1 MNSTAQ
7 FWSRPLRLLPWA
19 VLCILLAF
27 TAWTS
32 SRVTTVTRLK
42 NRWHFNAAVLEVEAS
57 ITDEVNNFIGMLR
70 GGAALITV
78 TPDLNSAKFA
88 TFVRRLRLE
97 TWYPGVQGVGY
108 AQKVDRN
115 DVDSFETK
123 RRHDGAPDFHIYPA
137 GERAVLFPVVFLQPL
152 DTRNQHAI
160 GYDMYSEPVRREA
173 MQRAATDGPTIC
185 GKVTLVQEIYDTKQ
199 PGFLLYVPVFAP
211 GPFPET
217 AEARQATLS
226 GFIYSPFRAGDFFG
240 AMFRHERGS
249 RLHFTVYDGTQ
260 IDNAALLYESTN
272 AAPTHPWFTTNRVLQ
287 VAGHQWTI
295 VFATTPGFEHVL
307 GGNTAVLVPMAG
319 TTASIILFAFTFY
332 FVRQHEELLRRGA
345 QRDKAQQQLNALN
358 RELENRVLERT
369 AELQET
375 NSQLEAFIYTVAHDL
390 RTPLRSMRGF
400 AEIVLEDSGPKLDD
414 QARKNLG
421 RIITSA
427 GQMDRLIK
435 DLLAYSQLSRAR
447 VDLAPVNLDELISGL
462 IAEYQPEIE
471 RTRAVTAVDSPLP
484 TVMAHEPSLRLAFA
498 NLLSNALKFV
508 RANQPPDVRIYCEP
522 ARSGFVRIWIEDNGV
537 GIGAEHRERIFGVF
551 EQLNPENFAGTGIGL
566 AIVRRAVQRMGGR
579 VGVDSELGKGSRFYV
594 ELRKA

>member
-1 MNSTAQ
+1 
-7 FWSRPLRLLPWA
+7 LPWA

-27 TAWTS
+27 TSWTS

-42 NRWHFNAAVLEVEAS
+42 NRWHFNAAVLEVEAG

-70 GGAALITV
+70 GGAALVTV
-78 TPDLNSAKFA
+78 TPDLNRAKFA

-108 AQKVDRN
+108 AQKVDRK
-115 DVDSFETK
+115 DVEPFEAK
-123 RRHDGAPDFHIYPA
+123 SRHDGTPDFHIYPA
-137 GERAVLFPVVFLQPL
+137 GERAVMFPVVFLQPL
-152 DTRNQHAI
+152 DERNQHAI

-173 MQRAATDGPTIC
+173 MQRAATDGPVIC

-199 PGFLLYVPVFAP
+199 PGFLLYVPVYAP

-217 AEARQATLS
+217 AEARQATLR

-240 AMFRHERGS
+240 AMFRNERGG

-260 IDNAALLYESTN
+260 VDKAALLYESTN
-272 AAPTHPWFTTNRVLQ
+272 AAPTRPWFTTNRVLQ
-287 VAGHQWTI
+287 VAGHHWTI
-295 VFATTPGFEHVL
+295 VFATTPAFEHVL

-332 FVRQHEELLRRGA
+332 FVRQHEELLRRSE

-358 RELENRVLERT
+358 RELENRVSERT

-400 AEIVLEDSGPKLDD
+400 AEIVLEDAGAKLDD
-414 QARKNLG
+414 VGRKNLG
-421 RIITSA
+421 RIITAA

-435 DLLAYSQLSRAR
+435 DLLAYSQLSRVK
-447 VDLAPVNLDELISGL
+447 VDLVPVNLDHLMSVL
-462 IAEYQPEIE
+462 VAEYEPEIE
-471 RTRAVTAVDSPLP
+471 RTRAVLAIDAPLP
-484 TVMAHEPSLRLAFA
+484 TVIAHEPSLRQVFA

-508 RANQPPDVRIYCEP
+508 KPNQPPDVRIYCEP
-522 ARSGFVRIWIEDNGV
+522 VRSSFVRIWIEDKGV
-537 GIGAEHRERIFGVF
+537 GIGTEHRERIFGVF
-551 EQLNPENFAGTGIGL
+551 EQLNPESFAGTGIGL
-566 AIVRRAVQRMGGR
+566 AIVRRAIQRMGGR
-579 VGVDSELGKGSRFYV
+579 VAVESELGKGSRFYV